1 MKNLDKLISSLA
13 KSYCPSSFGLED
25 KKRAI
30 FGHKERE
37 ECIYGISEKKTLNKC
52 IECFELAII
61 TDKSDLYIKGYNDA
75 IEQIMETLGGQK
87 NEVPKLQCELK
98 NSR

>member
-30 FGHKERE
+30 FGYKGQE
-37 ECIYGISEKKTLNKC
+37 ECIYGISEKKTLDKC
-52 IECFELAII
+52 IECFEMAIT
-61 TDKSDLYIKGYNDA
+61 TDKADLYIKGYNDA
-75 IEQIMETLGGQK
+75 IEKMINILGGQK
-87 NEVPKLQCELK
+87 DEVSKL
-98 NSR
+98 